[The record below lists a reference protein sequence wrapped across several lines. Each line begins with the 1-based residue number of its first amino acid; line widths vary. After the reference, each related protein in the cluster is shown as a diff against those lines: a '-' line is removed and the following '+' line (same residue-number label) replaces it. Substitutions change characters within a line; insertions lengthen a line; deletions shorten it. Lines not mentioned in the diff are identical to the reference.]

1 MLGVPAQS
9 SQSQALQKCVMSSA
23 ARRREY
29 PATTTSLLCAND
41 EQGDGQS
48 TPDFVS
54 FGAMLFPLTAAT
66 AIISAALH
74 SMLKTS

>member
-1 MLGVPAQS
+1 
-9 SQSQALQKCVMSSA
+9 MSSA

-54 FGAMLFPLTAAT
+54 FGAMLFPLTTAT
-66 AIISAALH
+66 AIISAAL
-74 SMLKTS
+74 SSPFDAKNQLNRLAEAPRIND